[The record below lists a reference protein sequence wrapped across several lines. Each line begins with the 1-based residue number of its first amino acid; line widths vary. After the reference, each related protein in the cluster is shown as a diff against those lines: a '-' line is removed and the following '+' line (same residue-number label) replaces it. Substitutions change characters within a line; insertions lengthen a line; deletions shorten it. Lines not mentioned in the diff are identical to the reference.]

1 MSKII
6 FNEMQMKQLEKNE
19 NVVKVSERSITY
31 CSDFKIKAVKE
42 NQSGKGPNQIF
53 LENGFDLEIIGERKP
68 NQCLKRWRKTYEQ
81 FAEEGF
87 YTERR
92 GKGSAGRPSTKMLSS
107 DDKLKKAEARIAFL
121 EAELGILKKVRRT
134 RKAGVTEETL
144 TPCEKYTLIEQT
156 IRRFNFPRMVR
167 YFCDLAGVS
176 RSGYYAWLRKLDIH
190 IEKEASDEK
199 DYELIQEIFNRK
211 KKKCGARFIKM
222 ALENTKGITMNLKCI
237 FRVMR
242 KYNLVTKIRRANPY
256 KQIAKATQEHKTC
269 PNLLQRQFNQ
279 EEPEKSMLTDITYLF
294 YGKGKKAYLSCVK
307 DSTTRE
313 ILAYH
318 VSPSLQMDIVYQTLD
333 KLKDRLGD
341 TIHPEALLHSD
352 QGIHYTHPEFQRRV
366 KEMGLRQSMSRR
378 GNCLDN
384 APMESFF
391 GHMKD
396 ELDYKCCQTF
406 QSLQLVIEKYMQDYN
421 YDRYQWTLKKMV
433 PVQYRNHLLSA

>member
-1 MSKII
+1 
-6 FNEMQMKQLEKNE
+6 
-19 NVVKVSERSITY
+19 
-31 CSDFKIKAVKE
+31 
-42 NQSGKGPNQIF
+42 
-53 LENGFDLEIIGERKP
+53 
-68 NQCLKRWRKTYEQ
+68 
-81 FAEEGF
+81 
-87 YTERR
+87 
-92 GKGSAGRPSTKMLSS
+92 
-107 DDKLKKAEARIAFL
+107 
-121 EAELGILKKVRRT
+121 
-134 RKAGVTEETL
+134 
-144 TPCEKYTLIEQT
+144 
-156 IRRFNFPRMVR
+156 MVR

-222 ALENTKGITMNLKCI
+222 ALENTKGITMNLKRI

-318 VSPSLQMDIVYQTLD
+318 VSPSLQMDIVYQT
-333 KLKDRLGD
+333 
-341 TIHPEALLHSD
+341 
-352 QGIHYTHPEFQRRV
+352 
-366 KEMGLRQSMSRR
+366 
-378 GNCLDN
+378 
-384 APMESFF
+384 
-391 GHMKD
+391 
-396 ELDYKCCQTF
+396 
-406 QSLQLVIEKYMQDYN
+406 
-421 YDRYQWTLKKMV
+421 
-433 PVQYRNHLLSA
+433 